1 MLGRV
6 VEERQE
12 DVEVVGDL
20 GRRFRPFDAELGR
33 ERFRRGGGVGLVFGV
48 VDLGQRLLRGR
59 MDRLRQSRKNISELV
74 ELMPT
79 SA

>member
-12 DVEVVGDL
+12 DVDVVADL
-20 GRRFRPFDAELGR
+20 GCRFGPFDAELGR
-33 ERFRRGGGVGLVFGV
+33 ERFRRGLGVGFVLRV

-59 MDRLRQSRKNISELV
+59 VDRFRQSREDVSELV
-74 ELMPT
+74 DVMPT